1 MLTRK
6 NLIKNILGAVAA
18 FAVVGPSLFTHI
30 WNSLRGKKTKQ
41 LTQAEKE
48 CIIVRSLETEEGR
61 HALAQSMVEPIRGPR
76 EYQVG
81 RKPT

>member
-1 MLTRK
+1 MLTRI
-6 NLIKNILGAVAA
+6 NLIKNSLGAVAT
-18 FAVVGPSLFTHI
+18 FAVVGPSLLTYI
-30 WNSLRGKKTKQ
+30 WNSLRGKKPKQ
-41 LTQAEKE
+41 LTQSEKE
-48 CIIVRSLETEEGR
+48 CIIARALETEEGR